1 MPPARTA
8 ARRKRKAGAKNPP
21 HKIDADPVPRD
32 WDPRSWYKAYN
43 AADSRYYV
51 QGGRDAEY
59 SRRKRDAGETRTR
72 ALTLW
77 AKYPENKAH
86 RTRMQEAEDAED
98 AEDAEEEE
106 EEEEEVSFMISY

>member
-1 MPPARTA
+1 MPAARTA
-8 ARRKRKAGAKNPP
+8 PRRKRKASSAKNPP
-21 HKIDADPVPRD
+21 HKIDAEPVPRD

-77 AKYPENKAH
+77 AKYPKNKAH
-86 RTRMQEAEDAED
+86 RIRMQE

-106 EEEEEVSFMISY
+106 EEEEEDEVSFMISY